1 MPHRSI
7 VHCLRQQKVHIA
19 VMRKGKAKRANH
31 RKIERTDA
39 MKTLFAQYRA
49 ELAKR
54 AAYRRTRDEIAH
66 LPRSIAIDLG
76 IFPEDADQIAREA
89 VWG

>member
-1 MPHRSI
+1 MHA
-7 VHCLRQQKVHIA
+7 KVHIP
-19 VMRKGKAKRANH
+19 VMRKGKANRADH
-31 RKIERTDA
+31 RKDPKGQTP

-54 AAYRRTRDEIAH
+54 AAFRRTRDEIAH
-66 LPRSIAIDLG
+66 LPRSMALDLG

>member
-1 MPHRSI
+1 
-7 VHCLRQQKVHIA
+7 
-19 VMRKGKAKRANH
+19 
-31 RKIERTDA
+31 

-54 AAYRRTRDEIAH
+54 AAYRRTRDEIAR
-66 LPRSIAIDLG
+66 LPRSMALDLG
-76 IFPEDADQIAREA
+76 FFPEDADQIAREA